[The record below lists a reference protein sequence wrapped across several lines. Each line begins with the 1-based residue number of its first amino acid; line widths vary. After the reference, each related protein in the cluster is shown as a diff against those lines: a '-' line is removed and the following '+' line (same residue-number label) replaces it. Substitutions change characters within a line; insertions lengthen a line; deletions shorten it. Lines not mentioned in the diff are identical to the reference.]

1 MKLKTTLLHV
11 QTFLEYHSK
20 YFHYLPLLPFFVR
33 GSVANPSSSR
43 KKEADLIRGQKKL
56 IFISNEG
63 EAQEEERRT
72 YALFK
77 ALSALAI
84 RET

>member
-1 MKLKTTLLHV
+1 MCKHFWNTTV
-11 QTFLEYHSK
+11 KIFTTYRCYH
-20 YFHYLPLLPFFVR
+20 FFVW